1 MEDKEEKLRRSVR
14 SAAASVWL
22 EKLPLSKEFVEEY
35 LEQRLSELRK
45 ENNNDKKLVLKRG
58 D

>member
-45 ENNNDKKLVLKRG
+45 EENKDKQLVLKRG